1 MFENSN
7 KEVITRL
14 AKRSLNKNKTRN
26 RFAILAIILTSVLF
40 TTILTLGQSFKKSH
54 DFEPFRQHGTTAHG
68 VITNVNEEQ
77 ISKIKNDS
85 LVKSVGTSA
94 SVVGKLMNKDLG
106 DADVGLMYFD
116 NTALSMKVYDNF
128 KGNMP
133 SRKNEIALPTWVLDK
148 MQLPHKL
155 NQKIHFGYFTVDNK
169 KHETDFILTGY
180 YMEYTN
186 IISGDRGAGM
196 VSKSFR
202 DTVSAK
208 NVLYVMLKDKKD
220 ILTDLRREANNAGI
234 SSKFVSENP
243 SYNEKSGNDI
253 LDLLPYAVIILIVMS
268 CGYLIIY
275 NIFYISV
282 AQDIHFY
289 GLLKTIGAT
298 PKQIKKIILK
308 QALMLSMYGI
318 PIGIIIGYG
327 ISFMFVPLALKGA
340 NISKVDISY
349 NVIIF
354 MGAAFFELLTVTAAC
369 KKPGKLA
376 SKITPIE
383 ALKYFRGDKN
393 FHKKT
398 RRTTNGGKIYRMAF
412 TNVFRDKKRTIVVL
426 LSVTLGFTC
435 FITAATLSKAMDAD
449 AFIKRYVPVDFKL
462 TNGPLKEADSNKDIN
477 DFLNEKVYS
486 KLQNMKEVKDINR
499 VKIKI
504 FAELPCEG
512 VLRENAIAAQKHTPL
527 YKKGE
532 KVTLPKNYEVE
543 TNIFGVTKNIFDD
556 IKKEN
561 IKQGKIDKDK
571 LKSGKYAVLSYV
583 YDNKIKVGD
592 KINIGTA
599 EKPEEVEVMAIIS
612 NGTAFYYPCLSLGPN
627 VYIDENK
634 LKSMYN
640 DAKTLSITFNVKK
653 NTDKEVYS
661 RLQEMIGNSKNINV
675 DAKFQQKQ
683 SFIEANKAL
692 YAASAGISIIIAFI
706 GVLNFINT
714 MLTNINSRKIEFA
727 MLEAVGMTKL
737 QLKRMLTFEGVYY
750 GIISMFLVGTF
761 GNIVAY
767 YAFKAFK
774 VQADYAVYHFPGLE
788 LLISLLSVTIISI
801 IMPIIVFKI
810 SSKQSVIEV
819 LREN

>member
-14 AKRSLNKNKTRN
+14 AKRSLNKNRTRN
-26 RFAILAIILTSVLF
+26 RFAILAIILTSILF

-54 DFEPFRQHGTTAHG
+54 DLEPFRQHGTTAHG

-77 ISKIKNDS
+77 INKIKNNS

-94 SVVGKLMNKDLG
+94 SMAGKLINKNLG

-128 KGNMP
+128 EGSMP

-155 NQKIHFGYFTVDNK
+155 NQKIHFGYFTADNK

-180 YMEYTN
+180 YTEYTN
-186 IISGDRGAGM
+186 IISGDKGVGM
-196 VSKSFR
+196 IAKSFS
-202 DTVSAK
+202 DTISTK

-220 ILTDLRREANNAGI
+220 ILSNLRRVANDAGI

-243 SYNEKSGNDI
+243 SYNERSGNDI

-282 AQDIHFY
+282 TQDIRFY
-289 GLLKTIGAT
+289 GLLKTIGTT

-308 QALMLSMYGI
+308 QALMLSIYGI
-318 PIGIIIGYG
+318 PIGIIIGYC
-327 ISFMFVPLALKGA
+327 ISFIFVPLALKGF

-349 NVIIF
+349 NIIIF
-354 MGAAFFELLTVTAAC
+354 IGAALFELLTVIAAC

-383 ALKYFRGDKN
+383 ALKYFRADKS
-393 FHKKT
+393 FHKKA
-398 RRTTNGGKIYRMAF
+398 RRSTDGGKIYRMAF

-462 TNGPLKEADSNKDIN
+462 TNEPLKQADSNKGIN

-499 VKIKI
+499 VEIKI
-504 FAELPCEG
+504 FASLPCEG
-512 VLRENAIAAQKHTPL
+512 VIRENAVAAQKHTPL

-543 TNIFGVTKNIFDD
+543 TNIFGVTEDIFDD
-556 IKKEN
+556 IKKED
-561 IKQGKIDKDK
+561 ITEGKIDKEK

-599 EKPEEVEVMAIIS
+599 ERPEEVEVMAIIS
-612 NGTAFYYPCLSLGPN
+612 KGTSFYYPSLSLGPN

-634 LKSMYN
+634 LKNIYN
-640 DAKTLSITFNVKK
+640 DVKTLSITFNVKK

-661 RLQEMIGNSKNINV
+661 KLHEMLGNSSNINI
-675 DAKFQQKQ
+675 DTKFQQKE
-683 SFIEANKAL
+683 SYIEANKAL
-692 YAASAGISIIIAFI
+692 YVTAAGISIIIAFI

-714 MLTNINSRKIEFA
+714 MLTSINSRKIEFA

-737 QLKRMLTFEGVYY
+737 QLKKMLTFEGMYY
-750 GIISMFLVGTF
+750 GIISMLLVGTF

-767 YAFKAFK
+767 YAFNAFK
-774 VQADYAVYHFPGLE
+774 LQVDYAIYRFPGLE
-788 LLISLLSVTIISI
+788 LLISLLSVTMLSI